1 MEASAPASERQSRI
15 RDHAVTPLELFFDL
29 VFVLAFTQV
38 TAKLADDLSWS
49 GVGRAVLVLA
59 ALWWAWSAYAW
70 LTNAFSPNDPLMR
83 LPIFA
88 SMAALLVVALAVPQA
103 FGENALQFA
112 LAYFVVRAMHVVLFN
127 INSSDHPELRRA
139 INRLTPTMLIAPAII
154 IVSTAFDGWT
164 QAAIFAFALLL
175 DIAGPYLRFDEGWVI
190 MPHHFAERFGLI
202 VIIALGESIVAIG
215 AGTGIVEITPSVIFV
230 AVTSMAVVCAM
241 WWIYFDI
248 VITVAGKKLAE
259 AAPSERIRLARD
271 SYSVM
276 HFFLILGI
284 IFAALGF
291 KKTLGDY
298 DYPLKEIPAFALC
311 TGLAMY
317 VATLSALRKR
327 NVGSFNRYR
336 LAAAAALLALYP
348 AAREIDSKYTLISA
362 FGILLTLILVE
373 NWRFKEVRE
382 RYRAEEAAAAAH

>member
-1 MEASAPASERQSRI
+1 MEASAQAPERQSRI
-15 RDHAVTPLELFFDL
+15 RDHPVTPLELFFDL

-49 GVGRAVLVLA
+49 GVGRAVLVLG

-70 LTNAFSPNDPLMR
+70 LTNAFNPNDPLMR

-112 LAYFVVRAMHVVLFN
+112 IAYFVVRAMHVLLFYL
-127 INSSDHPELRRA
+127 NSSDEPELRRA
-139 INRLTPTMLIAPAII
+139 MIRLMPPMLIAPAII

-164 QAAIFAFALLL
+164 QAAIFALALLL
-175 DIAGPYLRFDEGWVI
+175 DYAGPYLRFDEGWVI

-215 AGTGIVEITPSVIFV
+215 SGTGLVEITPDVIFV
-230 AVTSMAVVCAM
+230 AVTSIAIVCSM
-241 WWIYFDI
+241 WWIYFDV
-248 VITVAGKKLAE
+248 VIAAARRRLEE
-259 AAPSERIRLARD
+259 AAPFDRIRLARD

-276 HFFLILGI
+276 HYFLILGI

-298 DYPLKEIPAFALC
+298 DYPLKQIPAFALC

-327 NVGSFNRYR
+327 NVGSFNWYR

-348 AAREIDSKYTLISA
+348 VAREIDSKYTLLSA
-362 FGILLTLILVE
+362 FGILLTLIPYE

-382 RYRAEEAAAAAH
+382 RYRAQEEAAAH